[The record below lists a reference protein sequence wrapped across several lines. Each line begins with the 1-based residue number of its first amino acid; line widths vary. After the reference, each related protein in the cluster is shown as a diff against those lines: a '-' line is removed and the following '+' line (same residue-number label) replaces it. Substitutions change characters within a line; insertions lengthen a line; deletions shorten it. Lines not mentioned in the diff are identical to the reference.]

1 MASTKSVAEGWKYV
15 EKLDGVS
22 GRHLKCKLCNDQFV
36 GSLTIVMDHLLSITN
51 GRGGGVEGC
60 KGVSP
65 ELKEILE
72 KDYERIK
79 KPRR

>member
-1 MASTKSVAEGWKYV
+1 
-15 EKLDGVS
+15 
-22 GRHLKCKLCNDQFV
+22 
-36 GSLTIVMDHLLSITN
+36 MDHLLSITN

-65 ELKEILE
+65 KLKEILE

-79 KPRR
+79 RAKEVKDSAFKQKLQQIITPHFLQAWLELEVHLNLRNQVGKQH